1 MFDTIWATL
10 MSLLAVQEVYNWICK
25 PLTLPDNLC
34 CTLCFERAL
43 HIQYI
48 RVKHW
53 LPISSH
59 TWVACLLKQTADETQ
74 AMSVVQHW
82 GCRWRNAGVMEQWR
96 TEIGHNCPIS
106 DGTVLL
112 SDSSKVQLHD
122 QTLSLSLWKRRPIT
136 RHYLFNRCFKL
147 MHWVIAAAGYFFL
160 LALLQLLQSESCEN
174 QEGAHPSSM
183 LLIFQN
189 QDRHIKLLLLIAILH
204 TLLRG

>member
-59 TWVACLLKQTADETQ
+59 TWVACLLKQIADETE

-82 GCRWRNAGVMEQWR
+82 GCRWRNARDNGTMENRNWPQLPNKR
-96 TEIGHNCPIS
+96 RHCVIIGLFKSPAAW
-106 DGTVLL
+106 
-112 SDSSKVQLHD
+112 SDSFTFIMKEKADHK
-122 QTLSLSLWKRRPIT
+122 T
-136 RHYLFNRCFKL
+136 
-147 MHWVIAAAGYFFL
+147 
-160 LALLQLLQSESCEN
+160 
-174 QEGAHPSSM
+174 
-183 LLIFQN
+183 LLIQP
-189 QDRHIKLLLLIAILH
+189 LL
-204 TLLRG
+204 